1 MGNERDANEGR
12 RDALTKLVVV
22 GSAAFGCALAAPA
35 AVFVT
40 APLRSGGSHG
50 ERWVK
55 TVRVTDL
62 TEGQPKKVAIVADQ
76 RDAWTLSKDVELG
89 AVWLTRR
96 GDAVSAFS
104 VVCPHLGCSINAET
118 GNAEAGGGGFGCP
131 CHTSAFDGTGKKV
144 SGPSPRD
151 MDALVTKVEG
161 GFVLVD
167 FRKFRIGVEE
177 RQEIG

>member
-1 MGNERDANEGR
+1 MGNEHDANESR
-12 RDALTKLVVV
+12 RGALTKLVVV
-22 GSAAFGCALAAPA
+22 GGAAFGCALAAPA

-40 APLRSGGSHG
+40 APLRGGGAVG

-55 TVRVTDL
+55 TVRITDL
-62 TEGQPKKVAIVADQ
+62 VDGQPKKVAIVADQ

-89 AVWLTRR
+89 AVWLTKR
-96 GDAVSAFS
+96 GNDVSAFS
-104 VVCPHLGCSINAET
+104 VVCPHLGCSINA
-118 GNAEAGGGGFGCP
+118 GANGDGFGCP
-131 CHTSAFDGTGKKV
+131 CHTSAFDAAGKKV

-151 MDALVTKVEG
+151 MDALVTKVEN